1 MCIVLQNLVLNSY
14 WEDNTYFLHLNAF
27 PWTFP
32 CTTFHPLWLT
42 MKQNRWS
49 ANNISK
55 PISYRRQ
62 NNNKRQL
69 RGKCGEIAK
78 SESRARRGTRETRT
92 SRALSSHKPRV
103 RLRSPEK
110 NTQNKRSPLNKVVGC
125 NSSQHLR
132 YVPSSVEHQ
141 LFPMSFI
148 SDQSKR
154 FWRLTGRCGPGGG
167 LPVSDCVRSSLYFLG
182 GFIRVGGATLI
193 GFGSL
198 EAEIQS
204 TCSSKTY
211 MSNF

>member
-1 MCIVLQNLVLNSY
+1 MWRDREKWVTC
-14 WEDNTYFLHLNAF
+14 EKRDARNTHV
-27 PWTFP
+27 
-32 CTTFHPLWLT
+32 
-42 MKQNRWS
+42 
-49 ANNISK
+49 
-55 PISYRRQ
+55 
-62 NNNKRQL
+62 
-69 RGKCGEIAK
+69 
-78 SESRARRGTRETRT
+78 SRTILAQA
-92 SRALSSHKPRV
+92 S
-103 RLRSPEK
+103 RSPSLAWK
-110 NTQNKRSPLNKVVGC
+110 KKTQNKRSPLNKVVGC
-125 NSSQHLR
+125 SSSQHLR

-148 SDQSKR
+148 SDQSKH

>member
-1 MCIVLQNLVLNSY
+1 M
-14 WEDNTYFLHLNAF
+14 
-27 PWTFP
+27 
-32 CTTFHPLWLT
+32 
-42 MKQNRWS
+42 
-49 ANNISK
+49 SK
-55 PISYRRQ
+55 PISCRRQ
-62 NNNKRQL
+62 NNNQRQL

-78 SESRARRGTRETRT
+78 RESRARRGTRETRT

-110 NTQNKRSPLNKVVGC
+110 KTQNKRSPLNKVVGC
-125 NSSQHLR
+125 SSSRHLR
-132 YVPSSVEHQ
+132 YIPSSVEHQ

-167 LPVSDCVRSSLYFLG
+167 LPVSDCVCSSLYFLG